1 MSVFEFSYGDRKYR
15 LELKSKIS
23 ILTGASGSG
32 KTALCNDV
40 LNANNIQD
48 TGITVI
54 LDYGVDLSLYNNNSL
69 LIIDESVLNKYISN
83 NHVEALNKGF
93 NHLLIISRDSLKSLS
108 YSYKD
113 IYELKLVE
121 GIKVLER
128 VYPNFNMLNF
138 VPEYVEDKGAGFKY
152 YKQYYSNIKSAKG
165 KDNIRK
171 LPEGSN
177 VIADGCAIG
186 SSIRLLHG
194 KYQMFLPESFEWLL
208 LRKELE
214 SNAYDHS
221 WKPEQTYYDIAH
233 IKLGVTKNSLSS
245 KCKSRKYISDFEV
258 PDYVLEKYLSDFEC
272 DCSVMELRDI
282 MYNICGDYDTD
293 TVIKMAIVLHTLNHL

>member
-15 LELKSKIS
+15 LELNSKIN
-23 ILTGASGSG
+23 ILTGSSGSG
-32 KTALCNDV
+32 KTALCDDV

-69 LIIDESVLNKYISN
+69 LIIDEGVLNKYISN

-177 VIADGCAIG
+177 IIADGCAIG
-186 SSIRLLHG
+186 SSIRLLYG

-208 LRKELE
+208 LRKELNN
-214 SNAYDHS
+214 NAYDFS
-221 WKPEQTYYDIAH
+221 WKPEQNYYDIAH
-233 IKLGVTKNSLSS
+233 SKLGVTKNSLSN

-258 PDYVLEKYLSDFEC
+258 PDNVLEKYLNDFEC

-282 MYNICGDYDTD
+282 IYNICGDYNTD
-293 TVIKMAIVLHTLNHL
+293 TVIKMAIVLHTLNRL